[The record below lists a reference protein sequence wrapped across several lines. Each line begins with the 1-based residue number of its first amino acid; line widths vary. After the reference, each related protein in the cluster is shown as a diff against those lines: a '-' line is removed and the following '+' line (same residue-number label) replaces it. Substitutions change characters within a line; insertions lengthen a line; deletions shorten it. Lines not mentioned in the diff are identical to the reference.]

1 MTMGISKTEHFTEEQ
16 NELATLAKAIGHPA
30 RIAIIQH
37 LIKVNSCI
45 CSDIVNELPLAQP
58 TVSQH
63 LKELKNA
70 GLIKG
75 NLEGNAICYCL
86 DENGFEKIKNF
97 FEIVN
102 KHLENKNQ
110 CC

>member
-1 MTMGISKTEHFTEEQ
+1 MGATRTDYFTDKQ
-16 NELATLAKAIGHPA
+16 NEIATLAKALGHPA
-30 RIAIIQH
+30 RIAIMEY
-37 LIKVNSCI
+37 LLKVDACI
-45 CSDIVNELPLAQP
+45 CGDIVNELPLAQP

-75 NLEGNAICYCL
+75 DIEGNTICYCI
-86 DENGFEKIKNF
+86 DEKALNKLQVYFGNISAKLEKKKN
-97 FEIVN
+97 N
-102 KHLENKNQ
+102 

>member
-1 MTMGISKTEHFTEEQ
+1 MGATKTEHFTGKQ
-16 NELATLAKAIGHPA
+16 NAIATLAKALGHPA
-30 RIAIIQH
+30 RVAIIEY
-37 LIKVNSCI
+37 LIKVNTCI
-45 CSDIVNELPLAQP
+45 CGDIVNELPLAQP

-75 NLEGNAICYCL
+75 NIEGNSVCYCI
-86 DENGFEKIKNF
+86 DEKAIEKLQNYFEVISKKLEIKN
-97 FEIVN
+97 N
-102 KHLENKNQ
+102 

>member
-1 MTMGISKTEHFTEEQ
+1 MGASKTEHFTNKQ
-16 NELATLAKAIGHPA
+16 NDLAKLTKALAHPA
-30 RIAIIQH
+30 RIAIIEY
-37 LIKVNSCI
+37 LLKVDTCI
-45 CSDIVNELPLAQP
+45 CGDIVNELPLAQP

-75 NLEGNAICYCL
+75 NIEGNAICYCV
-86 DENGFEKIKNF
+86 DENALVKLQTFLTKISNKMEQRKN
-97 FEIVN
+97 N
-102 KHLENKNQ
+102 

>member
-1 MTMGISKTEHFTEEQ
+1 MGATKTEHFTGKQ
-16 NELATLAKAIGHPA
+16 NAIATLAKALGHPA
-30 RIAIIQH
+30 RVAIIEY
-37 LIKVNSCI
+37 LMKVNECI
-45 CSDIVNELPLAQP
+45 CGDIVNELPLAQP

-75 NLEGNAICYCL
+75 NIEGNAICYCI
-86 DENGFEKIKNF
+86 DEKAIERLQNYFTSISVKLKAKN
-97 FEIVN
+97 N
-102 KHLENKNQ
+102 